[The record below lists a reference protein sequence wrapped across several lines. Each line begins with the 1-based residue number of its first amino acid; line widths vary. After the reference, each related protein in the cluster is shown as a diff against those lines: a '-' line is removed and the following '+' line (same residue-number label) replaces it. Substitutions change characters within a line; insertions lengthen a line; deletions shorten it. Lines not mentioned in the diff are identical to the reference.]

1 MKFYRTFMPFKAIS
15 FDLDDTLYD
24 NRQVIQNA
32 ENQFVAKLSELLGQ
46 GVSIDEWKQWKF
58 KILAQDPVL
67 CEDVTQWRFEAV
79 RAFLL
84 NRGKSAVEIE
94 TIWQT
99 AIEHFFVWRHKIA
112 IPAQSFSVL
121 KQLKQHYPLIAITNG
136 NVSPERIGLDFDLTL
151 KAGVHGRAKPHQA
164 LFHQAAAVFHLHPQD
179 ILHVG
184 DNLVTDVQGAIQ
196 AGCQSVWINLS
207 DLGIG
212 KFAEARLLP
221 TVEIA
226 DLTELL
232 SLTK

>member
-24 NRQVIQNA
+24 NRQVIQEA
-32 ENQFVAKLSELLGQ
+32 ENQFVVSLSKLLGQ
-46 GVSIDEWKQWKF
+46 VVSIEEWKQWKF

-79 RAFLL
+79 RAFLVSL
-84 NRGKSAVEIE
+84 GKSAVEIE
-94 TIWQT
+94 QIWQI
-99 AIEHFFVWRHKIA
+99 AIEHFFDWRHKID
-112 IPAQSFSVL
+112 IPIQSFSVL
-121 KQLKQHYPLIAITNG
+121 KQLKQYYPLIAITNG
-136 NVSPERIGLDFDLTL
+136 NVSPERLGFDFDLTL
-151 KAGVHGRAKPHQA
+151 KAGVNGRAKPHQA
-164 LFHQAAAVFHLHPQD
+164 LFHQAAAAFQLNPQD

-207 DLGIG
+207 HLGII
-212 KFAEARLLP
+212 KFSEARLLP
-221 TVEIA
+221 TIEIS